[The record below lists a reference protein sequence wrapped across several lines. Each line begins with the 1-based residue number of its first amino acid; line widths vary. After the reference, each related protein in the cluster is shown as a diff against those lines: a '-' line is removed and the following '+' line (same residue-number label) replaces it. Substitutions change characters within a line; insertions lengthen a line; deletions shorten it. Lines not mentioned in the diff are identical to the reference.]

1 MSEDCLILGVHLSD
15 RLKQAV
21 DVQRLFTACGC
32 DSKPRVGRH
41 DAERR
46 LGGPGGLILLELLGG
61 EQSCNQLHRAA

>member
-1 MSEDCLILGVHLSD
+1 MSEEYLILGVHCSD

-21 DVQRLFTACGC
+21 EVQRLFTACGC
-32 DSKPRVGRH
+32 DIQTRVDRH
-41 DAERR
+41 DADGR